1 MGQSIGKAGDFQCVG
16 RFCCPV
22 SPLNSP
28 SFSKRALLQVWK
40 KGWWIFQSSWYLV
53 SFFLVC
59 FGWKKQYDVFVLCC
73 QLGCPHSQWIV
84 ADEDSLNQQLFL
96 GQRMMC
102 LTWLM
107 WLLLGETS
115 YATSFRHDS
124 SRCFLNFAKNR
135 GVLLPTQRLTPG
147 FLQTCVC
154 TNKSPTGE
162 AVSVCFAV
170 QVTRLRKAEKGYHPK
185 KCVLSICQTRLSFV
199 IAGNWTLI

>member
-1 MGQSIGKAGDFQCVG
+1 MRWTFLLPGQ
-16 RFCCPV
+16 
-22 SPLNSP
+22 PLKLP
-28 SFSKRALLQVWK
+28 FFFKRGSVASTK
-40 KGWWIFQSSWYLV
+40 KRVMNLSVKLV
-53 SFFLVC
+53 PCDFFLVF

-124 SRCFLNFAKNR
+124 SRCFFNFAKNW

-162 AVSVCFAV
+162 AVSVC
-170 QVTRLRKAEKGYHPK
+170 
-185 KCVLSICQTRLSFV
+185 
-199 IAGNWTLI
+199 